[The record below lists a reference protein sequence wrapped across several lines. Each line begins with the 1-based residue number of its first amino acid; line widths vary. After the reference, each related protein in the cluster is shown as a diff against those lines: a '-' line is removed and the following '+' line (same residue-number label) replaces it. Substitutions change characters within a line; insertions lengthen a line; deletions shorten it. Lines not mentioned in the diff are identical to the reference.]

1 MVKSF
6 IMEQKDVTQFL
17 AVIRV
22 VKSLAKQLEISN
34 NQLHG
39 QTSLRSGSRSIME
52 YLYKTGPSAVPK
64 ISRDLSVSRQY
75 IQLEVNSLL
84 DRGDIQ
90 SLRNPGHS
98 RSNLFSLTQRGKKEL
113 TALRVREAHALAS
126 LNLNLTSDEF
136 KVTQTTLLKI
146 YEKFQ
151 AVNWAD
157 TRDELI

>member
-1 MVKSF
+1 
-6 IMEQKDVTQFL
+6 MEPDHVIQFL

-22 VKSLAKQLEISN
+22 VKSLAKELELSN

-39 QTSLRSGSRSIME
+39 QTIIKSGPRSIME
-52 YLYKTGPSAVPK
+52 YLYKNGPSSVPN

-75 IQLEVNSLL
+75 IQVEVNSLL
-84 DRGDIQ
+84 GRCKIQ

-98 RSNLFSLTQRGKKEL
+98 RSNLFSLTPRGKKEL
-113 TALRVREAHALAS
+113 SALRVREAHALAG
-126 LNLNLTSDEF
+126 LDLNLTSDEF
-136 KVTQTTLLKI
+136 EVTRKTLLQI

-157 TRDELI
+157 TMDEAI

>member
-1 MVKSF
+1 
-6 IMEQKDVTQFL
+6 MEPKDVTQFL

-22 VKSLAKQLEISN
+22 VKSLAKELEISN

-39 QTSLRSGSRSIME
+39 QTIIKSGQRSIME
-52 YLYKTGPSAVPK
+52 YLYKNGPSSVPN

-84 DRGDIQ
+84 ARGNIQ

-98 RSNLFSLTQRGKKEL
+98 RSNLFSLTPRGKKEL
-113 TALRVREAHALAS
+113 SALRIREAHALSS
-126 LNLNLTSDEF
+126 LDLILTSDEF
-136 KVTQTTLLKI
+136 EVTQKTLVKI

-157 TRDELI
+157 TRDGAI